1 MNKELYNELIEAK
14 GQGTLGIVLREKFA
28 ALNIQTEDEM
38 QYLFDCTNEKLA
50 NANQAG
56 KEAVKNA
63 LSGGKKVI
71 ENTSTNDKKSF
82 FGNIKNMS
90 PLGKV
95 IAGLSLAGIAAIP
108 IGGMIARAGQKKVTL
123 DKVLASNPTLK
134 EDKKTKDH
142 YDMLWHVAPNLA
154 SNHVIAGSVLEQLKA
169 YDMIDHQ
176 MIAKLVEADKNMAE
190 ARSKGGM
197 LNNAST
203 IAQTGANLTKMIGE
217 SK

>member
-14 GQGTLGIVLREKFA
+14 GQGTLGTVLREKFA

-50 NANQAG
+50 NASQKG
-56 KEAVKNA
+56 KEAVETA
-63 LSGGKKVI
+63 LSG
-71 ENTSTNDKKSF
+71 DKKSF
-82 FGNIKNMS
+82 FGRVANMS
-90 PLGKV
+90 PLAKV
-95 IAGLSLAGIAAIP
+95 ITGLSLAGIAAIP
-108 IGGMIARAGQKKVTL
+108 IGGMIARAGQKKSTL

-154 SNHVIAGSVLEQLKA
+154 ANHVIAGSVLEQLKA

-197 LNNAST
+197 LNNANT
-203 IAQTGANLTKMIGE
+203 VAQTGANLTKMIGD

>member
-14 GQGTLGIVLREKFA
+14 GQGTLGTVLREKFA
-28 ALNIQTEDEM
+28 ALNIQTEEEM
-38 QYLFDCTNEKLA
+38 QYLFDCTNEKIA
-50 NANQAG
+50 NDNKAG
-56 KEAVKNA
+56 KEAVDKA
-63 LSGGKKVI
+63 LGKTGFFGSVKDSISRLPPLVKVI
-71 ENTSTNDKKSF
+71 
-82 FGNIKNMS
+82 G
-90 PLGKV
+90 
-95 IAGLSLAGIAAIP
+95 GLSLAGIAVIP
-108 IGGMIARAGQKKVTL
+108 IGGMIARAGQKKSTL

-197 LNNAST
+197 LNSAST
-203 IAQTGANLTKMIGE
+203 VAQTGANLTKIVGKLD
-217 SK
+217 SNQ